1 MKHRQNTAPRQT
13 ATGSHQAVD
22 EPGWFSRLITKL
34 NISKRGLY
42 VMGTIAAV
50 VLIVVIAI
58 VLRAAS
64 EKRSYSA
71 YYNRAVESYA
81 SGDYDSA
88 LTDLRKAA
96 AVDQRQECLML
107 MADCYEAQGNLDK
120 ALEVLRLLDTHDP
133 EVAERILSLERRK
146 DSLDSAGKVN
156 IAGTEYDMNT
166 ASLSLMDM
174 GLADEE
180 MSQVAKLYALTSLN
194 LSGNN
199 VTDISALSTLGG
211 LTALDL
217 SNNRISDIRAL
228 AELTGLRTLY
238 LDNNPITDFSAL
250 YALENLSTLSI
261 KGMAISEAQLQALS
275 SALPN
280 CAIHSDTNQEDAA
293 DITLGGVTFKSDVKE
308 LNLSNRG
315 ITDISALSACR
326 DLERLDLTGNKI
338 SDITPLMDIPG
349 LRELII
355 KDNLVTDL
363 RPLMALTTLAY
374 INAEGNGI
382 ISTVP
387 LGSLTGL
394 KELHLAENP
403 ISDYSG
409 LSKLYSLETLGLEDT
424 GLQDADLDSL
434 KGLSNLR
441 LLTITNNPDLGG
453 EAVDKLKSALSASY
467 VEHDDLV
474 YSIEIGGEKFRE
486 DLTELDLSNRALTD
500 ISALA
505 LFKNLE
511 IVNLRGNNL
520 ENISVLQWT
529 RGITKLDLAC
539 NSISDPTALT
549 SLPYLETLDISGNKL
564 SSVNIFMSMTGL
576 KELNLSG
583 NNISPEQIEQL
594 RFALPGCNIIFE

>member
-13 ATGSHQAVD
+13 ATGSHQAVR
-22 EPGWFSRLITKL
+22 EPGWFSRLKTKL

-96 AVDQRQECLML
+96 SVDQTQECLML

-120 ALEVLRLLDTHDP
+120 ALEVLRLLDTHES
-133 EVAERILSLERRK
+133 EVAERIVSLERRK
-146 DSLDSAGKVN
+146 DALNSAGKVK
-156 IAGTEYDMNT
+156 ISGAEYDLST

-174 GLADEE
+174 GLTDGE
-180 MSQVAKLYALTSLN
+180 MTQVAKLYALTSLN
-194 LSGNN
+194 LSGNSI
-199 VTDISALSTLGG
+199 TDISALSTLGG
-211 LTALDL
+211 LSALDL
-217 SNNRISDIRAL
+217 SRNNISDIRAL

-238 LDNNPITDFSAL
+238 LDNNPITDFSPL

-261 KGMAISEAQLQALS
+261 KGIAVSEEQLQALS

-280 CAIHSDTNQEDAA
+280 CAIHSDANQEDAA

-308 LNLSNRG
+308 LNLSSRG

-326 DLERLDLTGNKI
+326 ELERLDLTGNKI
-338 SDITPLMDIPG
+338 GDITPLMDIPG
-349 LRELII
+349 LKSLII
-355 KDNLVTDL
+355 KDNQVTDL
-363 RPLMALTTLAY
+363 RPLMALTTLEY

-382 ISTVP
+382 TSTVP

-424 GLQDADLDSL
+424 GLKDDDLDCL

-453 EAVDKLKSALSASY
+453 EAVDRLKSCLAASY

-500 ISALA
+500 ISALS

-520 ENISVLQWT
+520 ENINVLQWT

-564 SSVNIFMSMTGL
+564 SSVDVFITMTGL

-583 NNISPEQIEQL
+583 NNISPDQIERL

>member
-81 SGDYDSA
+81 CGDYDSA

-146 DSLDSAGKVN
+146 DSLDSAGRVN

-174 GLADEE
+174 GLADGE

-194 LSGNN
+194 LSGNSI
-199 VTDISALSTLGG
+199 TDISALSTLGG

-355 KDNLVTDL
+355 KDNQVTDL
-363 RPLMALTTLAY
+363 RPLMALTTLVY

-564 SSVNIFMSMTGL
+564 SSVDVFVTMTGL

-583 NNISPEQIEQL
+583 NNISPEQIERL